1 MRRLGIFGGTFDPI
15 HCGHVFLAQFIAEE
29 LALDEVLF
37 IPAAAPPL
45 KEDSVER
52 AAAEDR
58 WAMVELAIAGLD
70 GFKGSRIELERPGKS
85 YTFDTLQALR
95 AQNPGSEFY
104 LIIGADNVAQLHS
117 WHKPEGILALCTI
130 VVGTRVTEGVE
141 LDAGLVER
149 IVTVD
154 TPVVQLSSTE
164 IRRRVVEGKS
174 IRYMVPEGVE
184 AYIREKGLYL

>member
-1 MRRLGIFGGTFDPI
+1 MSRLGILGGTFDPI
-15 HCGHVFLAQFIAEE
+15 HCGHVLLAQFIAEE

-37 IPAAAPPL
+37 IPAAVPPL
-45 KEDSVER
+45 KEDSAER

-85 YTFDTLQALR
+85 YTFDTLQVLR
-95 AQNPGSEFY
+95 AQYPGSEFY

-130 VVGTRVTEGVE
+130 VVGARVTEEVE
-141 LDAGLVER
+141 LDTGLVER
-149 IVTVD
+149 VVTVD

-184 AYIREKGLYL
+184 GYIREKGLYL